1 MQTVM
6 YDPLT
11 HMGDHGQ
18 NQFQYFSPPREITAL
33 PLYCLDAGAVY
44 SPPGGEYPVNA
55 VHHPMPY
62 HNVARRGRRLPEYQ
76 LVLIREGGGTFQGE
90 GIPVH
95 AVAAGTVLI
104 LPPGW
109 WHRYVPDTLT
119 GWHEFW
125 VGFDG
130 PLAEQLLRT
139 LRLSA
144 GPLVIPSGPER
155 TEVDQLAERI
165 LRVAIRPGI
174 LEHLQLAALIQELLV
189 VVRRGTLGDGGGSS
203 SDPRFERARDEMIR
217 GIRRQVRMPRVEES
231 AGCSRATLQRLFRER
246 TGLSPYRYFLSIK
259 VDAVSWVLVNT
270 DRTLK
275 EVAREYG
282 FTDEYHLSRVFR
294 DIRGVP
300 PGAWRERRRR
310 KEPQAAGGKERQP
323 PQ

>member
-1 MQTVM
+1 MDGLQPLM

-11 HMGDHGQ
+11 PMDDHGQ
-18 NQFQYFSPPREITAL
+18 NQFQYFSPPPEITAL

-44 SPPGGEYPVNA
+44 SPPGGEYPVSA
-55 VHHPMPY
+55 VRHPVPY

-90 GIPVH
+90 GIPLNEVT
-95 AVAAGTVLI
+95 AGTVLI
-104 LPPGW
+104 LPPRW
-109 WHRYVPDTLT
+109 WHRYIPDPLT

-130 PLAEQLLRT
+130 PVVGQLLHLLDLT
-139 LRLSA
+139 A
-144 GPLVIPSGPER
+144 GPLTIPPGPER
-155 TEVDQLAERI
+155 TEMDQLSERI
-165 LRVAIRPGI
+165 LRVAIRPGVV
-174 LEHLQLAALIQELLV
+174 EHLQLAALIQELLV
-189 VVRRGTLGDGGGSS
+189 VVGRGQRGEGGSGS
-203 SDPRFERARDEMIR
+203 ADPRFERARDEMIR
-217 GIRRQVRMPRVEES
+217 GIRGQIRMPRVEER

-270 DRTLK
+270 DRSLK

-282 FTDEYHLSRVFR
+282 FADEYHLSRVFR
-294 DIRGVP
+294 DVRGVP

-310 KEPQAAGGKERQP
+310 NEPGDSP
-323 PQ
+323 